1 MPRFSFAIISI
12 INHSPLIINHSVL
25 SFLTSNTPL
34 DVVKHLVLIAG
45 AGLLLVLGFF
55 YVYLPVSTHH
65 GETITVPKVTGMN
78 VAGLESYLEER
89 NLNYF
94 VDDSSYSPN
103 IPPFTVL
110 VQDPAPGEKVKEG
123 RKIYLQVSMKN
134 PPVIKMPK
142 LTDGSSK
149 NAMLILK
156 SYDLVVGQLQLVPDL
171 ASGAVLKQL
180 VNGMEIAPGAP
191 IAKGTKVDLVVG
203 DGQGNQT
210 FAVPN
215 LINMPEDEAITLL
228 VGQGLQK
235 GEVFEQP
242 AEDGQATG
250 TVVRQR
256 PAAGPDATIR
266 MGQLVDIWIAK

>member
-1 MPRFSFAIISI
+1 MNYLKAE
-12 INHSPLIINHSVL
+12 
-25 SFLTSNTPL
+25 TPL
-34 DVVKHLVLIAG
+34 DVLKHLFLIALV
-45 AGLLLVLGFF
+45 GLLLVLGFF

-78 VAGLESYLEER
+78 VADLEKYLNER
-89 NLNYF
+89 NLAYF

-103 IPPFTVL
+103 IRPFTVL

-134 PPVIKMPK
+134 PPIIKMPK

-156 SYDLVVGQLQLVPDL
+156 SYDLVVGQIQQVPDL
-171 ASGAVLKQL
+171 AQNAVLKQL
-180 VNGMEIAPGAP
+180 VNGKEIAPGAP
-191 IAKGTKVDLVVG
+191 ITKGTKVDLVVG

-210 FAVPN
+210 FAVPK

-228 VGQGLQK
+228 IGQGLQK
-235 GEVFEQP
+235 GEVFELP
-242 AEDGQATG
+242 VEEGQVPG

-256 PAAGPDATIR
+256 PVFGPDATIR

>member
-1 MPRFSFAIISI
+1 MA
-12 INHSPLIINHSVL
+12 
-25 SFLTSNTPL
+25 FLKADTPL
-34 DVVKHLVLIAG
+34 DVVKHIVLITV
-45 AGLLLVLGFF
+45 AGLLLLLGFF
-55 YVYLPVSTHH
+55 YVYLPMTTHH

-78 VAGLESYLEER
+78 VADLENYLEER
-89 NLNYF
+89 NLAYF
-94 VDDSSYSPN
+94 VDDSSYSPS
-103 IPPFTVL
+103 IRPFTVL

-156 SYDLVVGQLQLVPDL
+156 SYDLVVGQIQLVPDL
-171 ASGAVLKQL
+171 AQNAVLKQL
-180 VNGMEIAPGAP
+180 VNGKEIAPGAP

-210 FAVPN
+210 FAVPD
-215 LINMPEDEAITLL
+215 LVNMPEDEAVTLL

-235 GEVFEQP
+235 GEVFQVP
-242 AEDGQATG
+242 AEEGQVTG

-256 PAAGPDATIR
+256 PITGPDATIR
-266 MGQLVDIWIAK
+266 MGQLVDIWVAQ

>member
-1 MPRFSFAIISI
+1 MSVFSANS
-12 INHSPLIINHSVL
+12 
-25 SFLTSNTPL
+25 PL
-34 DVVKHLVLIAG
+34 DVFKHLLFIA
-45 AGLLLVLGFF
+45 AVGLLLVLGFF
-55 YVYLPVSTHH
+55 YVYLPMSTHH

-78 VAGLESYLEER
+78 VADLENYLNER
-89 NLNYF
+89 NLAYF
-94 VDDSSYSPN
+94 VDDSSYNASVR
-103 IPPFTVL
+103 PFTVL

-142 LTDGSSK
+142 LLDGSVK
-149 NAMLILK
+149 NAVLILK
-156 SYDLVVGQLQLVPDL
+156 SYDLVAGRIQLVPDL

-180 VNGMEIAPGAP
+180 VNGKEIAPGSP
-191 IAKGTKVDLVVG
+191 IAKGTRVDLVVG

-215 LINMPEDEAITLL
+215 LMNMPQDEALTLL

-235 GEVFEQP
+235 GEVFELP
-242 AEDGQATG
+242 AEDGQVPG

-256 PAAGPDATIR
+256 PVAGPDATIR
-266 MGQLVDIWIAK
+266 MGQLVDIWVAQ